1 MPSPPGAWRGQAA
14 PSLRADDQQPRPP
27 RPRPTPLFIAQR
39 LPGATRTAPDS
50 WGRAGRRPDAHTS
63 CSPTRDPKGLSPRRP
78 GPRGGRTLGGS
89 RMPATSS
96 RPQDSGTRTER
107 TRRVPRPQPAPPRG
121 TLWLSNLQGVAFP
134 RAEVTRLRAASSA
147 GILPGGPAWLT
158 GCGIGGTGQGGAG
171 RTPGTGCWVLGES
184 APLQGTCPAGE
195 AATQRGRMHGGRAD
209 HPHGRRPGSRPRARR
224 AVPWGAVHAAPAVHR
239 PRPCDSPP
247 PTAPDHGAGRK
258 QSADPATSVC
268 LPLCPR
274 GPQPVCRGH
283 PAARPPLRARLCRVP
298 DERRLAPSGRE

>member
-89 RMPATSS
+89 RMPAASS

-158 GCGIGGTGQGGAG
+158 GRGVGGTGQGGAG

-184 APLQGTCPAGE
+184 TPLQGTCPAGE
-195 AATQRGRMHGGRAD
+195 AATQRGHTQHLNADMCTPLGTVATLTTHTAAALALGR
-209 HPHGRRPGSRPRARR
+209 
-224 AVPWGAVHAAPAVHR
+224 VHAELSPGEPSALPPLCTDPGLVTA
-239 PRPCDSPP
+239 PP
-247 PTAPDHGAGRK
+247 PHRPDHGASRK

-274 GPQPVCRGH
+274 GPQPVSRGH
-283 PAARPPLRARLCRVP
+283 PAARPPLRARLC
-298 DERRLAPSGRE
+298 

>member
-63 CSPTRDPKGLSPRRP
+63 CSPTRDPKGLSPR
-78 GPRGGRTLGGS
+78 TLGGS
-89 RMPATSS
+89 RMPAASS
-96 RPQDSGTRTER
+96 RPQDGGTRTER

-158 GCGIGGTGQGGAG
+158 GRGVGGTGQGGAG
-171 RTPGTGCWVLGES
+171 WTPGTGCWVLGES

-195 AATQRGRMHGGRAD
+195 AATQRGHTQHLNADMCTPLGTVAALTTRTAAALALGRVRAE
-209 HPHGRRPGSRPRARR
+209 PSPGEPSALPPLCTDPGL
-224 AVPWGAVHAAPAVHR
+224 VTAP
-239 PRPCDSPP
+239 P
-247 PTAPDHGAGRK
+247 PDHGAGRK

-274 GPQPVCRGH
+274 GPQPVSRGH
-283 PAARPPLRARLCRVP
+283 PAARPPLRARLC
-298 DERRLAPSGRE
+298 